1 MVKLNFFLVF
11 RELFSRMGDFIPT
24 TPPAGLLEYLVPV
37 FFLITALFRNNVA
50 FLVFCDGRLEWLM
63 LDQRMIDAVREL
75 RHQIPIDQIDWHR
88 LCQHFFSQFQQLPFY
103 LHQRIQGI
111 DWNDVIFF
119 RRTMQVRLQDGSLVY
134 ARYIE
139 DFGEMPCDQ
148 SGKNE
153 HHIRCQIRGTD
164 EEVVIPIS
172 AIVNHMPSRKDVD
185 EYLKKLAQQQ
195 AEKEAARA
203 AEEAERL
210 EKKRIA
216 DIKKRSAVLPP
227 TYPRLSDFFLQIL
240 FNLCMTKGV
249 VIGFTLE
256 FNHLFLELLSFDEER
271 QTGLPGMSE
280 GNSPDFESFK
290 KKYNEC
296 FAGKFIYPRPQPKY
310 YPLLSDHLL
319 QILYH
324 LSVRCNIAIQLE
336 YAFNLIVFR
345 LLSFGDQTQFQLPQ
359 LSEEER
365 EKFEVF
371 KTKYNT
377 EMGGNWIR
385 SKTTRSQEPSGIPEN
400 QKRLFEWYVF
410 MYDFDTALTPEEV
423 RVFLMRS
430 EEINQRLA
438 KNMESDVE
446 ALSLPNS
453 YWTQPKHGVVAIPNL
468 ASPMFHHL
476 SVRRQ

>member
-1 MVKLNFFLVF
+1 
-11 RELFSRMGDFIPT
+11 MGDFIPT

-50 FLVFCDGRLEWLM
+50 FLVFCDGKIEWLM
-63 LDQRMIDAVREL
+63 LDQIMIDAVREL
-75 RHQIPIDQIDWHR
+75 QHQIPIDQIDWHR
-88 LCQHFFSQFQQLPFY
+88 LCQHFFSQFQRLPFY
-103 LHQRIQGI
+103 LHQRIHEI
-111 DWNDVIFF
+111 DWNNVIFF
-119 RRTMQVRLQDGSLVY
+119 RRTMQVHLEDGMLVY

-139 DFGEMPCDQ
+139 NFGEMWCDQ
-148 SGKNE
+148 SEKNE

-240 FNLCMTKGV
+240 FNLCMTKRV

-256 FNHLFLELLSFDEER
+256 FNLLFLEHLNFDEER
-271 QTGLPGMSE
+271 QTGLSGISE
-280 GNSPDFESFK
+280 ENSPNFEIFK

-296 FAGKFIYPRPQPKY
+296 FADKFIYPRPQPKY
-310 YPLLSDHLL
+310 YPLLSEHLL

-365 EKFEVF
+365 EKYEVV

-377 EMGGNWIR
+377 EMCGNWIS

-410 MYDFDTALTPEEV
+410 MHEFDDLTPEDV

-453 YWTQPKHGVVAIPNL
+453 YWTQPEHGVVAIQNL
-468 ASPMFHHL
+468 SIPMFHYL